1 MSPSIS
7 APVAGPMQYGPF
19 EPSASSSHRGQSDC
33 RIHKHHR
40 KTSTGGGRAWTE
52 EEEAYLLRTRLH
64 KMPYKHIAT
73 HLKKTELA
81 CRLHYHQMS
90 YGSNRRKRTD
100 SVSSTGS
107 YSSYVGPRDEI
118 LENATYT
125 RLSPVPSPPSSPEY
139 GPGKSLICESNCQQS
154 RAHVPILPKPDS
166 SAVRSFQSTPADM
179 LKSLRLDTSF
189 TTTQPYRHQ
198 MQSIQVSPVRLRA
211 IYDAHRDSFWSLI
224 ASEYSQGVSFSP
236 RQLEEAFFN
245 TTLPPTTIRAPSP
258 PTPGSSPRDTA
269 SAIYHPLNQSVF
281 HAAGSRGF
289 QAVNGSSQAPT
300 RTASPAVSTPSSV
313 ERCAVSALLTVE
325 KEVRPSRDTCLET
338 NA

>member
-1 MSPSIS
+1 M
-7 APVAGPMQYGPF
+7 PVTASMQYGPY
-19 EPSASSSHRGQSDC
+19 EPSASNSHMAQSDY

-64 KMPYKHIAT
+64 KMPYKHIAA

-107 YSSYVGPRDEI
+107 YSSFVGPRDEI
-118 LENATYT
+118 LENTTYT

-139 GPGKSLICESNCQQS
+139 GPGKSLVCESSCQQS

-166 SAVRSFQSTPADM
+166 SALRSLQSTPAEM

-189 TTTQPYRHQ
+189 NMTQPYRNQ
-198 MQSIQVSPVRLRA
+198 MQSAHVDPARLRA

-224 ASEYSQGVSFSP
+224 ATEYSQDVPFSA
-236 RQLEEAFFN
+236 RQLEEVFFN
-245 TTLPPTTIRAPSP
+245 TTLPPTTTRAPSP
-258 PTPGSSPRDTA
+258 PTPGSSPRDTP
-269 SAIYHPLNQSVF
+269 SVIYHPFNPPVF
-281 HAAGSRGF
+281 HAAGNRGF
-289 QAVNGSSQAPT
+289 QAINGGSQAPT

-325 KEVRPSRDTCLET
+325 KEVRPSRDTCLEA
-338 NA
+338 NS